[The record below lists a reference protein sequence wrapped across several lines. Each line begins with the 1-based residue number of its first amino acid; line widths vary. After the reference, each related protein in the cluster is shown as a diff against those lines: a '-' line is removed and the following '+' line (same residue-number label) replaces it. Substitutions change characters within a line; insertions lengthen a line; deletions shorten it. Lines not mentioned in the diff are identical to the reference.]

1 MCGEG
6 DGSLAW
12 KLCADG
18 TRQELAG
25 AGTLEPH
32 CLFTVLI
39 SCWTYEVSRSSIL

>member
-6 DGSLAW
+6 DESLAR

-18 TRQELAG
+18 IHQGLAG
-25 AGTLEPH
+25 AGTLEPR